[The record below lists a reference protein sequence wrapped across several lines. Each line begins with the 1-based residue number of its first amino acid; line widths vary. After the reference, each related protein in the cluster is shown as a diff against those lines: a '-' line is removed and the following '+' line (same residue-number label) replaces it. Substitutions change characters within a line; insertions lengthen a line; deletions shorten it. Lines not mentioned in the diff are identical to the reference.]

1 MPSLHWAT
9 GTQTN
14 VDTVPSYAPRNPSE
28 FANVTRDR
36 AYSNAAPSEFTMA
49 LSALRAAAS
58 VRRARLMR
66 CSGLRFS
73 QAGSSRFKSGNSL
86 WNMDRSG
93 RPPLSSSEVS
103 RAISTVSSTNL
114 SVRDSERSDV
124 CEVAVRFPT
133 KTRRSKLREIASFSV
148 SISPIRTLT
157 ENVSSSRSI
166 TSAAEAPLLFA
177 RLMTR
182 SAICFSSCIIL
193 YEFSLFRAADRDLA
207 NLDRR
212 KTHADGNRLSI
223 LAADSDAV
231 VQLEI
236 ISHCCYLSQ
245 HGRPVADQCC
255 TLDWSCDPA
264 TLDEICLA
272 GRKNE
277 FAAGDVDLAA
287 AKVYGVKTFFH
298 GLDNVFRGRFPGH
311 HECVRHAWHRN
322 VVITLPAAVSGQ
334 R

>member
-28 FANVTRDR
+28 LANVTRDR

-49 LSALRAAAS
+49 LSALRAAA
-58 VRRARLMR
+58 
-66 CSGLRFS
+66 
-73 QAGSSRFKSGNSL
+73 
-86 WNMDRSG
+86 
-93 RPPLSSSEVS
+93 
-103 RAISTVSSTNL
+103 
-114 SVRDSERSDV
+114 
-124 CEVAVRFPT
+124 
-133 KTRRSKLREIASFSV
+133 
-148 SISPIRTLT
+148 
-157 ENVSSSRSI
+157 
-166 TSAAEAPLLFA
+166 EAQLLFA

-193 YEFSLFRAADRDLA
+193 NEFSLFRAADRDLA

-264 TLDEICLA
+264 TLNEICLA

-287 AKVYGVKTFFH
+287 AKVDGVKTFFH

-322 VVITLPAAVSGQ
+322 VVITLPA
-334 R
+334 